1 MKTHTHDHT
10 CTHCGCNDPFGK
22 SLLNAIIVAANINT
36 EVSLP
41 TPPLPKPDQQNNCKP
56 LIISGGTIR
65 PVTQGNADITVD
77 AIGVLGGNIIA
88 VGTLQHVKKAVELAV
103 EQKQQQIGEDLSQQ
117 VRQEKINELTITHQK
132 LTPGQTL
139 LPGLIDPHVHICGD
153 ALISNF
159 ISFSGV
165 DKQMMRHDYDLDYI
179 TTTLNIGISGEANKD
194 TETSKNSLQ
203 SKNIVPTPITA
214 DSWIMGKDIDPS
226 FMPFDGDLLTT
237 LDLATLDGL
246 NGATK
251 EDEKYPLAILSA
263 SAHTLYINTKASE
276 ATWKFWD
283 EYDDSNYS
291 PLAKIDSLKAWLEK
305 TRYTTYQS
313 FASNTDAPN
322 KLTKNDFVKKY
333 NGQLQEMEQILW
345 ALCAVPY
352 EQLARY
358 INPQAVKRSLQA
370 LLSEALGKGMT
381 FLYDAAFST
390 QQQTWLRKEQDKN
403 ADLPPVRI
411 GGALEYADL
420 NGIKQADDC
429 PRTSQ
434 YQYAFT
440 GNIKLVSDGSNQGLT
455 GYQYQSYYCYP
466 PLPKDVYEE
475 KSKGIFNFNM
485 EPKTTQNEMHNNL
498 SFPAMV
504 NTAINEKGWPLMI
517 HANGDS
523 AIDNTIEVYKAAYTN
538 AIDIGYTPLDW
549 ADMRHR
555 IEHCSLLDAD
565 RITSMKEFALSP
577 SFLIGHVGYWGYAF
591 EQIIFKEQAKKCL
604 DLCQSSIAAGA
615 KITLHSDFPV
625 SPIGTLRLMEQSM
638 TRVTEASPAIKDYT
652 KVFRQNN
659 NIRAIS
665 SQVSDENTLNIAER
679 LTGSQAL
686 AAATYNAAWQCHA
699 DAWLGSLEIG
709 KFADFVILK
718 IDPVT
723 MKDPFLKM
731 RDTDNVLE
739 TWVAGEKVFSHESIK
754 VKDDAKSD
762 VGRNVEIDVEID
774 VEVDVAI
781 KSPECAD

>member
-1 MKTHTHDHT
+1 MTTHTHDHT

-22 SLLNAIIVAANINT
+22 GLLNAIVVEADVNV
-36 EVSLP
+36 EVSLQ
-41 TPPLPKPDQQNNCKP
+41 TPQQPKPAQQYSGKP

-103 EQKQQQIGEDLSQQ
+103 KQKQLQIGKDLSQQ
-117 VRQEKINELTITHQK
+117 VRQERINELTVIHQK
-132 LTPGQTL
+132 LSTGQTL

-165 DKQMMRHDYDLDYI
+165 DEQMMRHDYDLNYI
-179 TTTLNIGISGEANKD
+179 KKTLNIGISGEADKD
-194 TETSKNSLQ
+194 TEASKNSLQ
-203 SKNIVPTPITA
+203 SKNIIPTSITA
-214 DSWIMGKDIDPS
+214 DTWILGKDIDPS
-226 FMPFDGDLLTT
+226 FMPFDGELLTT
-237 LDLATLDGL
+237 LNLKTLDL
-246 NGATK
+246 LSKPTK
-251 EDEKYPLAILSA
+251 ENKQYPLAILSA
-263 SAHTLYINTKASE
+263 SAHTLYVNTNASE
-276 ATWKFWD
+276 ATWEFWTK
-283 EYDDSNYS
+283 YDDGSYS
-291 PLAKIDSLKAWLEK
+291 PPAKIDSLKAWLASA
-305 TRYTTYQS
+305 RHTTYLS
-313 FASNTDAPN
+313 IKDKLCLPGPDA
-322 KLTKNDFVKKY
+322 KNQFVKQY

-345 ALCAVPY
+345 ALCAIPY
-352 EQLARY
+352 EQLALY

-390 QQQTWLRKEQDKN
+390 QQQTWLRQEQN

-420 NGIKQADDC
+420 KGIQQAGDC
-429 PRTSQ
+429 PKTSE

-440 GNIKLVSDGSNQGLT
+440 GNLKLVADGSNQGLT

-466 PLPKDVYEE
+466 PLPEDVYKEQ
-475 KSKGIFNFNM
+475 SKGISNFNM
-485 EPKTTQNEMHNNL
+485 ALNTAQDEMANNL

-504 NTAINEKGWPLMI
+504 STAINNKGWPLMI
-517 HANGDS
+517 HANGDH
-523 AIDNTIEVYKAAYTN
+523 AINDTIRVYQIAYNQYENN
-538 AIDIGYTPLDW
+538 ASDW

-565 RITSMKEFALSP
+565 RIASMKEFALSP

-591 EQIIFKEQAKKCL
+591 EQVIFKEQAKKSL

-638 TRVTEASPAIKDYT
+638 TRVTEASPAIKEYT

-659 NIRAIS
+659 SIRAIS
-665 SQVSDENTLNIAER
+665 SHVRDENTLNVAER

-699 DAWLGSLEIG
+699 DAWVGSLEIG

-723 MKDPFLKM
+723 MKDPFLRM

-739 TWVAGEKVFSHESIK
+739 TWIGGEKVFSHESIK
-754 VKDDAKSD
+754 GKDNTKVD
-762 VGRNVEIDVEID
+762 VDIN

-781 KSPECAD
+781 NSPVYAD